1 MEADLVPL
9 VSQMVPQQWPTLH
22 YDLRRNEAA
31 IPAKSQGLLTQR

>member
-9 VSQMVPQQWPTLH
+9 VSQMVQQWPTLH

-31 IPAKSQGLLTQR
+31 IPAKSQGLPAQR